1 MCRLIRRI
9 CTLSASTGG
18 FPLDAL
24 DAILTRRSA
33 GVVQADQTPRDE
45 DIDRILLA
53 GTRAPN
59 HHRTEPWRFFVL
71 KGEGRRR
78 LGAVLAD
85 IALDGAQE
93 ATSEVAREVR
103 DRAMAKAFRAPVI
116 ITVAVVPSDSERV
129 EWVEEVAAGAAAAQN
144 MLLAA
149 HALGYGAIWRTG
161 QQAYHAK
168 MKQLFGLPETGQVV
182 GFIYLGYPARAI
194 ESPAH
199 RAPVAEKTVY
209 WTTESD

>member
-1 MCRLIRRI
+1 M
-9 CTLSASTGG
+9 
-18 FPLDAL
+18 DAFE
-24 DAILTRRSA
+24 AILTRRSTGA
-33 GVVQADQTPRDE
+33 VAADRIPGDE

-78 LGAVLAD
+78 LGAALGD
-85 IALDGAQE
+85 IAIAGGQE
-93 ATSEVAREVR
+93 VTSDVEREIR
-103 DRAMAKAFRAPVI
+103 ERAMAKAYRAPVI
-116 ITVAVVPSDSERV
+116 IAVAVVPSDSDRV

-161 QQAYHAK
+161 QQAYHAR
-168 MKQLFGLPETGQVV
+168 MKQLFELPETGQVV
-182 GFIYLGYPARAI
+182 GFIYLGYPARAM